1 MIQITYISTA
11 TRDIVENSV
20 SEILKVSRLNNAAAG
35 VTGLL
40 LYDGRRFLQ
49 ALEGE
54 EASVERTYRRIKSDT
69 RHRGVVLLSSK
80 AITEKAFGSWAMA
93 AEAVVRPGLSS
104 GDLATQIDELTAGLK
119 DLNLQAH
126 FRSFARVRSAA

>member
-1 MIQITYISTA
+1 MIQLTYISTA
-11 TRDIVENSV
+11 TRDVVETSV
-20 SEILKVSRLNNAAAG
+20 AEILKASRLNNAAAG

-54 EASVERTYRRIKSDT
+54 EASVERTYHRIKSDS

-93 AEAVVRPGLSS
+93 AEAATRLGSNS
-104 GDLATQIDELTAGLK
+104 GDLATQIDELTDGLK
-119 DLNLQAH
+119 DLNLRAH
-126 FRSFARVRSAA
+126 FRSFARVRSVA